1 MLAMFVLMMRRPTR
15 STPNDTLFPY
25 TALLRS
31 PIFALR
37 AAAIATPAALRS
49 SGVMLEKRPFPPAFF
64 LGGGGGGF
72 VRLSRMKSSAVLG
85 LFFEPLGRPRGRPVR
100 GVTMRS
106 CWCEKRGMEIGRA
119 SWRERGCQEV

>member
-1 MLAMFVLMMRRPTR
+1 ML
-15 STPNDTLFPY
+15 
-25 TALLRS
+25 S

-72 VRLSRMKSSAVLG
+72 VRLSRMKSRSEEHTSALQS
-85 LFFEPLGRPRGRPVR
+85 L
-100 GVTMRS
+100 MRTS
-106 CWCEKRGMEIGRA
+106 YAVFCLKKKILKFSHKFSSRITLYIFNTII
-119 SWRERGCQEV
+119 SV